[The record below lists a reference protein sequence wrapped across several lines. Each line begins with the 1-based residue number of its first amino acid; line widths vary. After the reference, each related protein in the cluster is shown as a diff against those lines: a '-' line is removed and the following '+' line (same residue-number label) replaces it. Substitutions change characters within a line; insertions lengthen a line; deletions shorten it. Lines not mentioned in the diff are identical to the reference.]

1 MADKNDP
8 RYPRQRTKG
17 VFETDEQRNQKA
29 MRRTP
34 PGGYPI
40 EIDPENTPPP
50 QPAPQP
56 EQLQAMSVEQQ
67 ILAIAQVQAS
77 HVTAIEHE
85 QRIRHEGEEIGQLK
99 ARVEAISAIS
109 HDAVRTSTIVTE
121 TIMPLMRSLTDEVR
135 ALNHAQAL
143 NQARRDEF
151 VNEWERLQKSIG
163 GLIVRLQNVEKIA
176 EHVDGI
182 QRQVEE
188 HIRTTG
194 TRFQALEQRVTTM
207 EQTRH
212 TEKAVSKAL
221 SRRDKAKRAGGL
233 TALAGL
239 GGAVAEIVHWLIGKS
254 GG

>member
-1 MADKNDP
+1 MPKDP
-8 RYPRQRTKG
+8 QYPRPRTKG

-56 EQLQAMSVEQQ
+56 EQLQRMPLEEQ

-77 HVTAIEHE
+77 HVAAIEHE

-109 HDAVRTSTIVTE
+109 HDAVRTSAIVTE
-121 TIMPLMRSLTDEVR
+121 TIMPLMRSLTEEIKN
-135 ALNHAQAL
+135 LNQAQAL

-194 TRFQALEQRVTTM
+194 TRFQALEQRMTTM

-212 TEKAVSKAL
+212 TEKAVTKAL
-221 SRRDKAKRAGGL
+221 SRRDKAKRGAGYAG
-233 TALAGL
+233 LAGL
-239 GGAVAEIVHWLIGKS
+239 GGAIAEGIHRLIEYLR
-254 GG
+254 